1 MQDDIFLL
9 TGLVVTLLISL
20 LSAIFLSRK
29 YPYFNFLEWFG
40 TVFLLL
46 GWYSLIISSTIEMVI
61 PGKWV
66 NGVQL
71 TGFVAAYIVPPGV
84 LFWALYK
91 RRKEYRSRQKVGTAQ
106 V

>member
-1 MQDDIFLL
+1 LQ
-9 TGLVVTLLISL
+9 G
-20 LSAIFLSRK
+20 RK
-29 YPYFNFLEWFG
+29 SVERPYFLRKTEGLFCLFG
-40 TVFLLL
+40 SGSSGL
-46 GWYSLIISSTIEMVI
+46 GWYSLIIPSTIEMAI

-84 LFWALYK
+84 LFWSLYK

-106 V
+106 A